1 MGQTSEIWRYLGRYL
16 KQLFKYAQLH
26 EIILKNPFDVV
37 TRPTQINTKR
47 ERKQENYLNSKQLTR
62 FLNYWETKPVPQY
75 AYFRFLAYTGLRR
88 GEIIALTWDDID
100 FKNKKVHI
108 NKSVGLDYRN
118 HETNMYLKSVKT
130 GAGNRTLSVDGKT
143 LEIMKAYKAI
153 APKNAMNVIW
163 PGKHTYMDFNVPERW
178 LQRMRKELPKRDDD
192 LKHVSLHG
200 LRHTH
205 ATLLFE
211 QAASQGKAA
220 PIKAVQKRLGHAD
233 VAMTLQI
240 YTHATNKEDEII
252 DDILDTGF
260 N

>member
-1 MGQTSEIWRYLGRYL
+1 MGQTSEIWRCLGRYL

-205 ATLLFE
+205 ATLLIE

>member
-1 MGQTSEIWRYLGRYL
+1 MVAHTPIRRLDN
-16 KQLFKYAQLH
+16 AQLH

-47 ERKQENYLNSKQLTR
+47 ERKQENYLNSEQLTR
-62 FLNYWETKPVPQY
+62 FLHYWESKPVPQY

-88 GEIIALTWDDID
+88 GEIIALTWDDLD
-100 FKNKKVHI
+100 F
-108 NKSVGLDYRN
+108 
-118 HETNMYLKSVKT
+118 
-130 GAGNRTLSVDGKT
+130 
-143 LEIMKAYKAI
+143 
-153 APKNAMNVIW
+153 
-163 PGKHTYMDFNVPERW
+163 
-178 LQRMRKELPKRDDD
+178 
-192 LKHVSLHG
+192 KHVSLHG

-240 YTHATNKEDEII
+240 YTNATNKEDEII
-252 DDILDTGF
+252 DEILDTGF